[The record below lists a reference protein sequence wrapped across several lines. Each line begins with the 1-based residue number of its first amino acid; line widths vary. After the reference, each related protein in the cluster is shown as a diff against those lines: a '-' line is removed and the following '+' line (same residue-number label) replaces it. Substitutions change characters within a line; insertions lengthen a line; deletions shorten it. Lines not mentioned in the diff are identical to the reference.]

1 MSTIN
6 DLVPLVLDR
15 LEENRTNPIFWNVQ
29 KEIMVFLAEAMN
41 EAALITGEPEI
52 RYSNSLTTLSQL
64 TLPANQTVMT
74 FSGDIPLFGMMRL
87 ESSGQVKK
95 TTVWDMDRML
105 PGWEND
111 SGNIPD
117 FWFPIGL
124 TQFGIHPQ
132 LVAPVAVIVSGI
144 AQPIPTPRPY
154 TGVEIC
160 DFQAEFRESFVD
172 YASFTATLKE
182 GTREF
187 QDGIKVYE
195 RFISKMQE
203 LSRFASRK
211 GSLRFSK
218 TMGAP
223 ASVTP
228 VELR

>member
-1 MSTIN
+1 VSTIN

-15 LEENRTNPIFWNVQ
+15 IEESRTNPIFWDVQ
-29 KEIMVFLAEAMN
+29 KEIMVFLVEAMN

-52 RYSNSLTTLSQL
+52 RYSNSLTTSSQL

-74 FSGDIPLFGMMRL
+74 FSGDVPLFGMMRL

-111 SGNIPD
+111 TGDAPD

-124 TQFGIHPQ
+124 TMFGIHPQ
-132 LVAPVAVIVSGI
+132 LVAPVTVIVSGI
-144 AQPIPTPRPY
+144 AEPIPIPRPY
-154 TGVEIC
+154 TGVEPC
-160 DFQAEFRESFVD
+160 DFQEEYREAFVD
-172 YASFTATLKE
+172 YAALTASLKE
-182 GTREF
+182 GTSEF
-187 QDGIKVYE
+187 QQSIRVYD

-203 LSRFASRK
+203 LSKFASRK
-211 GSLRFSK
+211 GSLRFSR
-218 TMGAP
+218 TMGTP
-223 ASVTP
+223 AAVTP